1 MDPFEISEIPCL
13 AKDWAYLF
21 VELFLKI
28 SEMQNFAFLIPLVC
42 REVER
47 AANRGHTISLNF

>member
-1 MDPFEISEIPCL
+1 MDLFKSAEIPCL
-13 AKDWAYLF
+13 AKDGEYLF

-28 SEMQNFAFLIPLVC
+28 SEMQNFAFLIFLVC
-42 REVER
+42 RKVER